1 MAKSKKTNS
10 IELTKEKY
18 ADALLLDVNEL
29 SQQVTS
35 LTEQYKQ
42 IDIELTLKK
51 VELKKLIET
60 YSMLFNIGTYEER
73 KQLHPKLNKLELLLH
88 QINQH
93 V

>member
-51 VELKKLIET
+51 VELKKLIEGGI
-60 YSMLFNIGTYEER
+60 FN
-73 KQLHPKLNKLELLLH
+73 
-88 QINQH
+88 
-93 V
+93 VV